1 MYFVEELK
9 EGKQQQTTSLFVLSF
24 AAAEKVQLLPK
35 RMPKRN
41 RTLNLTMQLERGN
54 RVFEEGEYSNDF
66 RFDPGVYKRAVEIH
80 GSVVR
85 LEDLPVA
92 VVDAEVAYEGQRGA
106 VLRMLIVVFIPLEP
120 IRPNMLRQK
129 FQRKSISVSPG
140 IFSKLSE

>member
-1 MYFVEELK
+1 
-9 EGKQQQTTSLFVLSF
+9 
-24 AAAEKVQLLPK
+24 
-35 RMPKRN
+35 
-41 RTLNLTMQLERGN
+41 MQLERGN